1 MRVGGKTLKT
11 RLRTLL
17 NQYEVELKFQSCI
30 LFPYNTEASVANI
43 IDDLIQQRSG
53 RIDLPIA

>member
-1 MRVGGKTLKT
+1 MWVGGKTLKT
-11 RLRTLL
+11 PLRTLL